1 MSDTVAV
8 NAVVTSF
15 AIVEYMADHGRDIGV
30 SDIARALD
38 VGRPLVFRHLRTLVE
53 LGYAAQDPVSEKY
66 ALTSRL
72 FHLGQAVADQ
82 IDFLAAARRVM
93 PDLAQA
99 VKLAVSVGQVETRG
113 VRILD
118 LLRYRSSIEISTPPG
133 TLFDFATSAQGKVAL
148 AFSPGLWDRLY
159 GAKASKAPTA
169 LQPHDLSRL
178 KAEVDAVQQQGW
190 AASTQEV
197 LIGINALSAPIFDG
211 RGLLAGTIAIVGSA
225 QALPDK
231 PDTTTIAELVS
242 AAKKISEQLGYRKD
256 DLER

>member
-1 MSDTVAV
+1 MSETVAV

-15 AIVEYMADHGRDIGV
+15 AVIEYMADHGRDIGV
-30 SDIARALD
+30 SDIARALN

-53 LGYAAQDPVSEKY
+53 LGYAAQDPVTEKY

-93 PDLAQA
+93 PDLSQT
-99 VKLAVSVGQVETRG
+99 VKLAVSVGQVEARG

-118 LLRYRSSIEISTPPG
+118 LLRYRASIEITTPPG

-148 AFSPGLWDRLY
+148 AFSPGLWDRQFSTKA
-159 GAKASKAPTA
+159 AKTETLAKLRDELETV
-169 LQPHDLSRL
+169 R
-178 KAEVDAVQQQGW
+178 KQGW

-197 LIGINALSAPIFDG
+197 LVGVNALGAPIFDG
-211 RGLLAGTIAIVGSA
+211 RGMLVGTIAIIGSA
-225 QALPDK
+225 QTLPDT
-231 PDTTTIAELVS
+231 PDAATITALVS
-242 AAKKISEQLGYRKD
+242 SARQISEQLGYRKGD
-256 DLER
+256 HAP